1 MNVNDCMREIRK
13 ATDAIDTLDR
23 YLSGEMGAIA
33 EQHIT
38 PIKEILYKYID
49 LIGNKTVEWLKD
61 WFNRRG
67 LEWKFN
73 GGLFL
78 LLFSLFFFT

>member
-49 LIGNKTVEWLKD
+49 LIGNKTVE
-61 WFNRRG
+61 
-67 LEWKFN
+67 
-73 GGLFL
+73 
-78 LLFSLFFFT
+78 